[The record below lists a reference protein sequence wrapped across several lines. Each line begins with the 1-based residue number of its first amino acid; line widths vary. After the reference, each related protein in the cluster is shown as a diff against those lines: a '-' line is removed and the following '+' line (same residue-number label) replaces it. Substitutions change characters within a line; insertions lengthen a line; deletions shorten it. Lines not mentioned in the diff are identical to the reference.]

1 MHLHGVHRYIARATV
16 NLLHSRTLMAKLDT
30 AFSLT
35 LFYGQRGNIADKQSP
50 KLNIGLTKVLAD
62 LH

>member
-1 MHLHGVHRYIARATV
+1 MHLHGVHRYIARATGDP
-16 NLLHSRTLMAKLDT
+16 LHSRTLTAKLDT

-35 LFYGQRGNIADKQSP
+35 LFYGQKENIADKQSP
-50 KLNIGLTKVLAD
+50 ELNIGLTKVLAD